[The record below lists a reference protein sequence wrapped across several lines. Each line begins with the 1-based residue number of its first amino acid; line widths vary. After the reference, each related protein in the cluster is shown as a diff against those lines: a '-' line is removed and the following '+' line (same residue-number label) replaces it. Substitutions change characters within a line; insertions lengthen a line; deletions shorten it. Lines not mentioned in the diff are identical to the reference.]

1 MPDRAE
7 MEAFWQR
14 WLDANQECEAKRD
27 WSALAEF
34 FAPDATHGWN
44 CGPNDEFMAVGRD
57 QIRELALG
65 FEMQGLEGW
74 TYPYQATLIDDRAG
88 MIIGFWKQIADA
100 KRADG
105 TSYVVPGFGAS
116 WFGYVDGAWAWQRDF
131 FDHLNAGA
139 LFFEMMSAGVL
150 SDGMRDRIEK
160 ASAGQLLPGH
170 FRRADI
176 PAPLWP
182 NEAGYF

>member
-7 MEAFWQR
+7 LEGFWQR
-14 WLDANQECEAKRD
+14 WLDTNKACEAKRD
-27 WSALAEF
+27 WADLAEF
-34 FAPDATHGWN
+34 FAADATYGWN
-44 CGPNDEFMAVGRD
+44 CGPDDEFMAVGRD

-65 FEMQGLEGW
+65 LEMQGLEGW

-88 MIIGFWKQIADA
+88 MIIGFWKQVSDA
-100 KRADG
+100 KRPDG
-105 TSYVVPGFGAS
+105 TSYVVAGLGAS
-116 WFGYVDGAWAWQRDF
+116 WFGYADGAWAWQRDF

-150 SDGMRDRIEK
+150 SDGMRSRIEK
-160 ASAGQLLPGH
+160 ASSGQLLPGH